1 MTHGS
6 LPATNLS
13 RVGFMHSP
21 LDDDAVPGSYTEGQK
36 WYPSGTFSGNLP
48 SMLRISKLTD
58 YAVAL
63 TTHLARC
70 QVGPCA
76 PGSADVPADLQP
88 LAGAAAHPGGEA
100 GHEATGEAGHENVR
114 ALAAATGVPEPTV
127 RKVLKTLAHAGIVG
141 SVRGTQG
148 GYALARAAADISVAD
163 VVIAVEG
170 PIAVTECASEA
181 TAGAC
186 DLEGRCNVQG
196 PWQRISAAIRDALD
210 KLTLADMAAPA
221 AVDSASS
228 HGSHDHS
235 IVPLRVAGRDAR
247 GEIPAAPS
255 NLGTNP

>member
-1 MTHGS
+1 
-6 LPATNLS
+6 
-13 RVGFMHSP
+13 
-21 LDDDAVPGSYTEGQK
+21 
-36 WYPSGTFSGNLP
+36 
-48 SMLRISKLTD
+48 MLRISKLTD

-70 QVGPCA
+70 QVGPYA
-76 PGSADVPADLQP
+76 PGGTGAPGDLQG
-88 LAGAAAHPGGEA
+88 LADAVAQQQPPAPPGPEGMPGDEA
-100 GHEATGEAGHENVR
+100 GDEAENEAGNDPGHENVR

-141 SVRGTQG
+141 SVRGTHG
-148 GYALARAAADISVAD
+148 GYALARPAASISVAD

-210 KLTLADMAAPA
+210 KLTLADMATPA
-221 AVDSASS
+221 AVDST
-228 HGSHDHS
+228 GSHARS
-235 IVPLRVAGRDAR
+235 IVPLRVAGVPLRVAGRNARDQS
-247 GEIPAAPS
+247 PDSPS
-255 NLGTNP
+255 TLGPNP